1 VNFVRF
7 SVTGEALLLAM
18 LLLFGGFALG
28 LLISLRGF
36 ALSLGVSVDCFSLL
50 LGGFFGLD
58 SVFSDGAIFALGEDG
73 EGPGG

>member
-7 SVTGEALLLAM
+7 SVTGEALLFAM

-36 ALSLGVSVDCFSLL
+36 ALPLGVSVDCFSLL

-58 SVFSDGAIFALGEDG
+58 SVFSDGTIFALGEGG
-73 EGPGG
+73 EDPGG

>member
-28 LLISLRGF
+28 LLIFLRGF
-36 ALSLGVSVDCFSLL
+36 ALSLGVLVDCFSLL
-50 LGGFFGLD
+50 LGGFFGFDAIL
-58 SVFSDGAIFALGEDG
+58 SDAAVFALGEGG